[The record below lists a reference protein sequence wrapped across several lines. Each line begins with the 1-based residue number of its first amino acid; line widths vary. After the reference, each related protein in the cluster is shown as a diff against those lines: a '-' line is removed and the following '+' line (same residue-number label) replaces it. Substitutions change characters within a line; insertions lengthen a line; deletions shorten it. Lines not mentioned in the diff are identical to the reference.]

1 MSGWVMI
8 TILLALGLGQVP
20 DAAPA
25 QRDAQATL
33 QSCEMTPSGWVCNY
47 RMPAVILRGS
57 PPETVVMTE
66 APAIAVPVPPTVTSS
81 VPPPPEIT
89 STEADRQAR
98 LIARCADASWMSLCL
113 PGDRRE
119 ARILRDAANARA
131 ALRSRVTGLL
141 SENKCDEAVR
151 AALAGADMTL
161 AWEARSFC
169 AQRPVPAAS
178 AD

>member
-1 MSGWVMI
+1 MI
-8 TILLALGLGQVP
+8 TLLLALALGLGQVP
-20 DAAPA
+20 DAAAAP
-25 QRDAQATL
+25 RDAQATL

-47 RMPAVILRGS
+47 RMPAVILRGA
-57 PPETVVMTE
+57 PPESVVMTE
-66 APAIAVPVPPTVTSS
+66 APAIAVPVPSTVTPS

-89 STEADRQAR
+89 SIEADRQAR

-131 ALRSRVTGLL
+131 ALRSQVTGLL

-169 AQRPVPAAS
+169 AQRPVPTAS